1 MNDFAVGSLRGDS
14 EYRMEEGAVLLNN
27 TGIRTSE
34 LGPDKQKDSRY
45 GLSLAV
51 LNSKTCQ
58 LKYDPIEVSPTL
70 LEKVV
75 RYAGQ

>member
-1 MNDFAVGSLRGDS
+1 
-14 EYRMEEGAVLLNN
+14 MEEGVVLLNN

-51 LNSKTCQ
+51 LHNKT
-58 LKYDPIEVSPTL
+58 Y
-70 LEKVV
+70 
-75 RYAGQ
+75 

>member
-1 MNDFAVGSLRGDS
+1 
-14 EYRMEEGAVLLNN
+14 VLLNK

-51 LNSKTCQ
+51 LYSKIYQ
-58 LKYDPIEVSPTL
+58 LEIQPNRSKPYLIGESRTVCSPSRCLFPRHRT
-70 LEKVV
+70 
-75 RYAGQ
+75 Q